1 MKKEIAAFITA
12 GLLVSGGYGAAA
24 QNGTG
29 QAAGVQHATVPFV
42 ISVTEPDIRG
52 LHNAWGYGPE
62 HQKVDKGAVS
72 ASGNLQKMPA
82 PPQPFLKQKMHLG
95 KDTEFIPVCYTNP
108 EGAVTDERGN
118 RPGLPWKDGDTLP
131 FGELIVKKDVTAMAF
146 VINFI
151 IPGNQVPVEMKELFE
166 NDGAG
171 QPAETAKKVM
181 ASANNMVLYNAEAMI
196 NGAFRSVIELE
207 NKYKIEKL
215 PLDFATVQIKDIEPV
230 QRKEKNVCTFGGRFL
245 GQVDGFVMPL
255 YFRAYIIKK
264 GENCRILGVVTS
276 DAEREM
282 MKNGADRL
290 AEESM
295 K

>member
-1 MKKEIAAFITA
+1 MKKEIAAWITA
-12 GLLVSGGYGAAA
+12 GLLVFGGYGAAA

-29 QAAGVQHATVPFV
+29 QAAGVQHGMGY
-42 ISVTEPDIRG
+42 ISVVDAAKPEIG
-52 LHNAWGYGPE
+52 SYNAWGYGPE
-62 HQKVDKGAVS
+62 HQKIDKGAVS
-72 ASGNLQKMPA
+72 ASGNLQKMPE

-95 KDTEFIPVCYTNP
+95 KAAEFIPVRYTNP
-108 EGAVTDERGN
+108 EGAVTENRGN
-118 RPGLPWKDGDTLP
+118 RPGLPWKDGDVLP

-151 IPGNQVPVEMKELFE
+151 IPGNQVPAEMKELFE

-171 QPAETAKKVM
+171 QPAEKAKKVM
-181 ASANNMVLYNAEAMI
+181 ASANMTLYSAEAMM
-196 NGAFRSVIELE
+196 NDAFRGLIELQ

-245 GQVDGFVMPL
+245 GQVDGFLVPL

-282 MKNGADRL
+282 MKNGADKL

>member
-1 MKKEIAAFITA
+1 MKKEIAAWITA
-12 GLLVSGGYGAAA
+12 GLLVFGGYGAAA

-62 HQKVDKGAVS
+62 HQNVDKGAVS
-72 ASGNLQKMPA
+72 DSKNLPKMPDF
-82 PPQPFLKQKMHLG
+82 PHPFLKQKMHLG
-95 KDTEFIPVCYTNP
+95 GDAEFIPVRYTNP
-108 EGAVTDERGN
+108 ESTVTDEQGN
-118 RPGLPWKDGDTLP
+118 RPGLPWKDGDVLP

-151 IPGNQVPVEMKELFE
+151 IPGNQVPVEMKALFE

-181 ASANNMVLYNAEAMI
+181 ASANMVLYSAEAMM
-196 NGAFRSVIELE
+196 NDAFRSGIAFE

-245 GQVDGFVMPL
+245 GQVDGFIMPL

>member
-24 QNGTG
+24 QNETE
-29 QAAGVQHATVPFV
+29 QAAGLQHGMGY
-42 ISVTEPDIRG
+42 ISIFDAAKPEIG
-52 LHNAWGYGPE
+52 SYNAWGYGPG
-62 HQKVDKGAVS
+62 HQKIDKSTVS

-95 KDTEFIPVCYTNP
+95 KDTEFIPVRYTNP
-108 EGAVTDERGN
+108 EGAVTDEQGKHS
-118 RPGLPWKDGDTLP
+118 GLPWKDGDVLP

-151 IPGNQVPVEMKELFE
+151 IPGNQVPAEMKALFE

-181 ASANNMVLYNAEAMI
+181 ASANMVLYSAEAMM
-196 NGAFRSVIELE
+196 NGAFQSGIALE
-207 NKYKIEKL
+207 NKNKKEKL

-230 QRKEKNVCTFGGRFL
+230 QWKEKNVCTFGGRFL
-245 GQVDGFVMPL
+245 GQVDGFIMPL

>member
-24 QNGTG
+24 QNETG
-29 QAAGVQHATVPFV
+29 QAAGVQHGMGY
-42 ISVTEPDIRG
+42 ISISDAAKPEIG
-52 LHNAWGYGPE
+52 SYNAWGYGPG
-62 HQKVDKGAVS
+62 HQKIDKSTVS
-72 ASGNLQKMPA
+72 ASENPQKMPE
-82 PPQPFLKQKMHLG
+82 PPQPFLKQKMHIG
-95 KDTEFIPVCYTNP
+95 GDTEFIPVRYTNP
-108 EGAVTDERGN
+108 EGAVTDERGKHS
-118 RPGLPWKDGDTLP
+118 GLPWKDGDVLP

-151 IPGNQVPVEMKELFE
+151 IPGNQVPAEMKALFE

-181 ASANNMVLYNAEAMI
+181 ASANMVLYSAEAMM
-196 NGAFRSVIELE
+196 NDAFRSGIAFE

-245 GQVDGFVMPL
+245 GQVDGFIMPL

-282 MKNGADRL
+282 MKNGADKL

>member
-12 GLLVSGGYGAAA
+12 GLLVFGGYGAAA

-52 LHNAWGYGPE
+52 AHNAWGYGPE
-62 HQKVDKGAVS
+62 HQKVDKGAGS
-72 ASGNLQKMPA
+72 ASVNLQKMPE
-82 PPQPFLKQKMHLG
+82 PPQPFLKQKMHIG
-95 KDTEFIPVCYTNP
+95 QGAEFIPVRYTNP
-108 EGAVTDERGN
+108 EGAVTENRGN

-151 IPGNQVPVEMKELFE
+151 IPGNQVPVEMKALFE

-171 QPAETAKKVM
+171 QPAETAKEVM

-196 NGAFRSVIELE
+196 NGALRSVIELE

-230 QRKEKNVCTFGGRFL
+230 QRKGKNVCTFGGRFL
-245 GQVDGFVMPL
+245 GQVDGFIMPL

>member
-1 MKKEIAAFITA
+1 MKKEIAAWITA
-12 GLLVSGGYGAAA
+12 GLLVFGGYGAAA
-24 QNGTG
+24 QNGMG
-29 QAAGVQHATVPFV
+29 YFSILDAAKPEIG
-42 ISVTEPDIRG
+42 S
-52 LHNAWGYGPE
+52 HNAWGYGPE
-62 HQKVDKGAVS
+62 HQKVDKGAGS
-72 ASGNLQKMPA
+72 ASVNLQKMPA

-95 KDTEFIPVCYTNP
+95 KDTEFIPVRYTNP
-108 EGAVTDERGN
+108 KGAVTDEREN
-118 RPGLPWKDGDTLP
+118 QPGLPWKDGDVLP
-131 FGELIVKKDVTAMAF
+131 FGELIVKKDVTALAF

-151 IPGNQVPVEMKELFE
+151 IPGNQVPAEMKALFE

-181 ASANNMVLYNAEAMI
+181 ASANMILYSEEAMM
-196 NGAFRSVIELE
+196 NDGFRSGIVLE
-207 NKYKIEKL
+207 NKYKKEKL

-245 GQVDGFVMPL
+245 GQVDGFIMPL

-282 MKNGADRL
+282 MKNGADKL

>member
-12 GLLVSGGYGAAA
+12 GLLVSGCYGAAA
-24 QNGTG
+24 QNETG

-72 ASGNLQKMPA
+72 VSENPQKMPE
-82 PPQPFLKQKMHLG
+82 PPQPFLKQKMHIG
-95 KDTEFIPVCYTNP
+95 GDAEFIPVRYTNP
-108 EGAVTDERGN
+108 KGAVTENRGN
-118 RPGLPWKDGDTLP
+118 RPGLPWKDGDAVP

-230 QRKEKNVCTFGGRFL
+230 QRKERNVCTFGGRFL
-245 GQVDGFVMPL
+245 GQVDGFLVPL

>member
-1 MKKEIAAFITA
+1 MKKEIAAWITA
-12 GLLVSGGYGAAA
+12 GLLVFGGYGAAA
-24 QNGTG
+24 QNGMG
-29 QAAGVQHATVPFV
+29 YFSILDAAKPEIGA
-42 ISVTEPDIRG
+42 
-52 LHNAWGYGPE
+52 HNAWGYGPE
-62 HQKVDKGAVS
+62 HQKIDKGAVS
-72 ASGNLQKMPA
+72 ASVNLQKMPE

-95 KDTEFIPVCYTNP
+95 GDAEFIPVRYTNP
-108 EGAVTDERGN
+108 EGAVTDNRGKHS
-118 RPGLPWKDGDTLP
+118 GLPWKDGDVLP

-151 IPGNQVPVEMKELFE
+151 IPGNQVPVEMKALFE
-166 NDGAG
+166 NDGTG
-171 QPAETAKKVM
+171 EPAETAKKVM
-181 ASANNMVLYNAEAMI
+181 ASANMVLYSAEAMM
-196 NGAFRSVIELE
+196 NGAFRSGIALE
-207 NKYKIEKL
+207 NKNKKEKL

-245 GQVDGFVMPL
+245 GQVDGFIMPL

-264 GENCRILGVVTS
+264 GENCHILGVVTS

-282 MKNGADRL
+282 MKNGADKL

>member
-1 MKKEIAAFITA
+1 MKKKITAWITA
-12 GLLVSGGYGAAA
+12 GLLVFGGYGAAA

-52 LHNAWGYGPE
+52 SYNAWGYGPE
-62 HQKVDKGAVS
+62 HQKVDKDAGS
-72 ASGNLQKMPA
+72 ASVNLQKMPE

-95 KDTEFIPVCYTNP
+95 GDAEFIPVRYTNP
-108 EGAVTDERGN
+108 EGAVTENREN
-118 RPGLPWKDGDTLP
+118 RPGLPWKDGEVLP

-151 IPGNQVPVEMKELFE
+151 IPGNQVPVEMKALFE

-171 QPAETAKKVM
+171 QPAETAKEVM

-196 NGAFRSVIELE
+196 NGALRSGIALE
-207 NKYKIEKL
+207 NKNKKEKL

-245 GQVDGFVMPL
+245 GQVDGFIMPL

-264 GENCRILGVVTS
+264 GENCRILSVVTS

>member
-12 GLLVSGGYGAAA
+12 GLLVSGSYGAAA
-24 QNGTG
+24 QSGTE
-29 QAAGVQHATVPFV
+29 QAAGVQNGMVY
-42 ISVTEPDIRG
+42 ISVVDAAKPEIG
-52 LHNAWGYGPE
+52 SYNAWSYGPG
-62 HQKVDKGAVS
+62 HQKIDKNAVS

-82 PPQPFLKQKMHLG
+82 PPQPFLKQKMHIG
-95 KDTEFIPVCYTNP
+95 KDAEFIPVRYTNP
-108 EGAVTDERGN
+108 KGAVTDERGN
-118 RPGLPWKDGDTLP
+118 RPGLPWKDGDVLP

-151 IPGNQVPVEMKELFE
+151 IPGNRVPAEMKALFE

-171 QPAETAKKVM
+171 RPAETAKKVM
-181 ASANNMVLYNAEAMI
+181 ASANMTLYSAETIM
-196 NGAFRSVIELE
+196 NGGFRSGIALE
-207 NKYKIEKL
+207 NKYKKEKL

-230 QRKEKNVCTFGGRFL
+230 QRNEKNVCTFGGRFL
-245 GQVDGFVMPL
+245 GQVDGFLVPL

>member
-12 GLLVSGGYGAAA
+12 GLLVSGSYGAAA
-24 QNGTG
+24 QSGTE
-29 QAAGVQHATVPFV
+29 QAAGVQNGMVY
-42 ISVTEPDIRG
+42 ISVVDAAKPEIG
-52 LHNAWGYGPE
+52 SYNAWSYGPG
-62 HQKVDKGAVS
+62 HQKIDKNAVS

-82 PPQPFLKQKMHLG
+82 PPQPFLKQKMHIG
-95 KDTEFIPVCYTNP
+95 KDAEFIPVRYTNP
-108 EGAVTDERGN
+108 KGAVTDERGN
-118 RPGLPWKDGDTLP
+118 RPGLPWKDGDVLP

-151 IPGNQVPVEMKELFE
+151 IPGNRVPAEMKALFE

-171 QPAETAKKVM
+171 RPAETAKKIM
-181 ASANNMVLYNAEAMI
+181 ASANMTLYSAETIM
-196 NGAFRSVIELE
+196 NGGFRSGIALE
-207 NKYKIEKL
+207 NKYKKEKL

-245 GQVDGFVMPL
+245 GQVDGFLVPL

-264 GENCRILGVVTS
+264 GENCRILSVVTS

>member
-1 MKKEIAAFITA
+1 MCIRDRFDAAKPEI
-12 GLLVSGGYGAAA
+12 GSY
-24 QNGTG
+24 
-29 QAAGVQHATVPFV
+29 
-42 ISVTEPDIRG
+42 
-52 LHNAWGYGPE
+52 NAWGYGPG
-62 HQKVDKGAVS
+62 HQKIDKSTVS

-95 KDTEFIPVCYTNP
+95 EDAEFIPVRYTNP
-108 EGAVTDERGN
+108 EGAVTDEQGKHS
-118 RPGLPWKDGDTLP
+118 GLPWKDGDVLP
-131 FGELIVKKDVTAMAF
+131 FGELIVKKDVTALAF

-151 IPGNQVPVEMKELFE
+151 IPGNQVPAEMKALFE

-181 ASANNMVLYNAEAMI
+181 ASANMTLYSAEAMM
-196 NGAFRSVIELE
+196 NGVFRSGIELE

-245 GQVDGFVMPL
+245 GQVDGFIMPL

-282 MKNGADRL
+282 MKNGADKL
-290 AEESM
+290 AAESM